1 MKVGCGTLQAQ
12 MSSYHLTLFHGQCW
26 PLKRLCRDL
35 RCQGGQFES
44 HQSDRCDLY
53 LELSDKKVE
62 ELHMLYR
69 NKIVS
74 EQNIL

>member
-12 MSSYHLTLFHGQCW
+12 MSSYHLTLFHSQCR
-26 PLKRLCRDL
+26 PLKHLCRDL
-35 RCQGGQFES
+35 GCQGGQFES
-44 HQSDRCDLY
+44 HPSDRCDLD

-62 ELHMLYR
+62 ELHMLQR
-69 NKIVS
+69 NKIVP